1 MSNLYISEYER
12 MPTAIP
18 GPGGTQIALE
28 PRVAAQKVSFTGT
41 PGLSAAFGSTT
52 KLIQVH
58 TDGICSYLVGAAP
71 TAAVTDMRMPA
82 DATMFIAVGPGQKIS
97 AITNT

>member
-18 GPGGTQIALE
+18 GLGGTQIALE
-28 PRVAAQKVSFTGT
+28 PRAAAQKVSFTGT
-41 PGLSAAFGSTT
+41 PGLSAAFGTAT
-52 KLIQVH
+52 KFIMIH
-58 TDGICSYLVGAAP
+58 TDGICSYLVGTAP
-71 TAAVTDMRMPA
+71 TAATTDMRMPA
-82 DATMFIAVGPGQKIS
+82 DTTMFIAVGQGQKIS